1 MAYKVQKVSP
11 SALAATE
18 MCPRFRPDGK
28 ENDAAVDGTLMHEF
42 AEQLVQ
48 VPRDQWYGWIATRD
62 ASPDMKGM
70 LEEIAETLLTIVT
83 EDMPVFTD
91 YRMRLRAGKPRKTPL
106 KPGLYPECEVE
117 RGGGRHGY
125 IDLMIVT
132 PEGLVYICDYKS
144 SRVSHDFSLQIAAYA
159 CEVNRLC
166 PAHENFICQII
177 APRLKEED
185 QQQLTI
191 VGPTDISKWNERIA
205 HIEEVADRSANDD
218 SIVGVPCEACQYCR
232 WNALNRCKYQAAAT
246 QAVAEVVD
254 EDQVLVSAKTG
265 KTTIV
270 QALANLVGPNG
281 PYAGEVVTSQT
292 FLNPPTPSQRG
303 LRRAC
308 LKFLETFIEAAK
320 EDDRTWAG
328 QFPPEQQA
336 TLVPGFSI
344 ATVKGRSTVDTSRT
358 ADIRE
363 AVMSRFHMNIEEV
376 FEVSSVDTKMLA
388 EKLVVDGWTKKKA
401 DEEIKKCLEPFMNV
415 GAPSVRWT
423 QKAVVKPKA
432 VLDAEF

>member
-18 MCPRFRPDGK
+18 HCPRFRPDGK
-28 ENDAAVDGTLMHEF
+28 ENEAAIDGTLMHEF
-42 AEQLVQ
+42 AEQMVDQ
-48 VPRDQWYGWIATRD
+48 PMDQWESWIATRD

-70 LEEIAETLLTIVT
+70 LEEIASSLRTLIT
-83 EDMPVFTD
+83 EPLPVVHD
-91 YRMRLRAGKPRKTPL
+91 YRLRMRAGKPRKSPL
-106 KPGLYPECEVE
+106 KPGLYPECELE

-125 IDLMIVT
+125 IDLLVVT
-132 PEGLVYICDYKS
+132 PEGVCFVVDYKS
-144 SRVSHDFSLQIAAYA
+144 NRQEKDFSLQLAAYA
-159 CEVNRLC
+159 CDVNRLC
-166 PAHENFICQII
+166 PAHTAFVCQII
-177 APRLKEED
+177 APRLED
-185 QQQLTI
+185 DAQLRLELG
-191 VGPTDISKWNERIA
+191 VDELAKWNERIA
-205 HIEEVADRSANDD
+205 RIEEVADQSANDP
-218 SIVGVPCEACQYCR
+218 SIPGHPCDACQYCH
-232 WNALNRCKYQAAAT
+232 WQGKCQYQANAAL
-246 QAVAEVVD
+246 AVSETMN
-254 EDQVLVSAKTG
+254 EDQVTVSAKTA
-265 KTTIV
+265 KTTVV
-270 QALANLVGPNG
+270 QALASLVGPGG
-281 PYAGEVVTSQT
+281 PYEGEVVSSQT
-292 FLNPPTPSQRG
+292 FTNPATPAQRG

-308 LKFLETFIEAAK
+308 MKFLEVFIDAAK

-344 ATVKGRSTVDTSRT
+344 STVKGLSTVDTSRT

-423 QKAVVKPKA
+423 QKPPKPKTIES
-432 VLDAEF
+432 EF

>member
-18 MCPRFRPDGK
+18 HCPRFRPDGK
-28 ENDAAVDGTLMHEF
+28 ENEAAIDGMLMHEF
-42 AEQLVQ
+42 AEQMVDQ
-48 VPRDQWYGWIATRD
+48 PMDQWESWIATRD

-70 LEEIAETLLTIVT
+70 LEEIASSLRTLIT
-83 EDMPVFTD
+83 EPLPVVHD
-91 YRMRLRAGKPRKTPL
+91 YRLRMRAGKPRKSPL
-106 KPGLYPECEVE
+106 KPGLYPECELE

-125 IDLMIVT
+125 IDLLVVT
-132 PEGLVYICDYKS
+132 PEGVCFVVDYKS
-144 SRVSHDFSLQIAAYA
+144 NRQEKDFSLQLAAYA
-159 CEVNRLC
+159 CDVNRLC
-166 PAHENFICQII
+166 PAHTAFVCQII
-177 APRLKEED
+177 APRLED
-185 QQQLTI
+185 DAQLRLELG
-191 VGPTDISKWNERIA
+191 VDELAKWNERIA
-205 HIEEVADRSANDD
+205 RIEEVADQSANDP
-218 SIVGVPCEACQYCR
+218 SIPGHPCDACQYCH
-232 WNALNRCKYQAAAT
+232 WQGKCQYQANAAL
-246 QAVAEVVD
+246 AVSETMN
-254 EDQVLVSAKTG
+254 EDQVTVSARTA
-265 KTTIV
+265 KTTVV
-270 QALANLVGPNG
+270 QALASLVGPGG
-281 PYAGEVVTSQT
+281 PYEGEVVSSQT
-292 FLNPPTPSQRG
+292 FTNPATPAQRG

-308 LKFLETFIEAAK
+308 MKFLEVFIDAAK

-344 ATVKGRSTVDTSRT
+344 STVKGRSTVDTSRT

-423 QKAVVKPKA
+423 QKPPKPKA
-432 VLDAEF
+432 IESEFA

>member
-42 AEQLVQ
+42 AEQMVS
-48 VPRDQWYGWIATRD
+48 VPRDQWDGWIATRE

-70 LEEIAETLLTIVT
+70 LEEIAATLRTIIT
-83 EDMPVFTD
+83 EDMPVFTN

-106 KPGLYPECEVE
+106 KPGLYPECELE
-117 RGGGRHGY
+117 RGSGRHGY
-125 IDLMIVT
+125 IDLLVCT
-132 PEGLVYICDYKS
+132 SEGLVYVLDYKS
-144 SRVSHDFSLQIAAYA
+144 SRIEHDFSLQIAAYA
-159 CEVNRLC
+159 CDVNRLC

-177 APRLKEED
+177 APRLEDDAQQRLEIGPEE
-185 QQQLTI
+185 LKT
-191 VGPTDISKWNERIA
+191 WNERIA

-218 SIVGVPCEACQYCR
+218 SIRGVPCEACQYCR
-232 WNALNRCKYQAAAT
+232 WNAIHQCKYQAAAT
-246 QAVAEVVD
+246 QAVAEVVN
-254 EDQVLVSAKTG
+254 EDQVTVSAKTG

-281 PYAGEVVTSQT
+281 PYAGEVVTAQT
-292 FLNPPTPSQRG
+292 FLNPPTPAQRG

-308 LKFLETFIEAAK
+308 MKFLETFIEAAK

-344 ATVKGRSTVDTSRT
+344 STVKGRSTVDTSRT

-376 FEVSSVDTKMLA
+376 FEVSSVDVKMLA

-423 QKAVVKPKA
+423 QKAVKPKA
-432 VLDAEF
+432 IDGEF

>member
-1 MAYKVQKVSP
+1 MAYRIQKISP

-28 ENDAAVDGTLMHEF
+28 ENEAAVDGTLMHEY
-42 AEQLVQ
+42 AEQMVS
-48 VPRDQWYGWIATRD
+48 VPRSQWDGWIATRE

-70 LEEIAETLLTIVT
+70 LEEIASSLKTILV
-83 EDMPVFTD
+83 EELPVFPNF
-91 YRMRLRAGKPRKTPL
+91 RLRPIRGKPRKSPL
-106 KPGLYPECEVE
+106 KPGLYPECEVD

-125 IDLMIVT
+125 IDLMVVT

-177 APRLKEED
+177 APRLEEED
-185 QQQLTI
+185 QQKLT
-191 VGPTDISKWNERIA
+191 VGPDEIVKWNKRIA
-205 HIEEVADRSANDD
+205 HIEEIADRSANDD

-232 WNALNRCKYQAAAT
+232 WNALNRCKYQSAAV
-246 QAVAEVVD
+246 QAVAEAAN
-254 EDQVLVSAKTG
+254 EDQVTVAPKTG

-270 QALANLVGPNG
+270 QSLANLVGPGG
-281 PYAGEVVTSQT
+281 PYAGETVTSQT
-292 FLNPPTPSQRG
+292 FLNPATPRQRG

-308 LKFLETFIEAAK
+308 MKFLETFIKAAK
-320 EDDRTWAG
+320 EDDATWAA
-328 QFPPEQQA
+328 QFPPERQA

-344 ATVKGRSTVDTSRT
+344 STVKGRSSVDTART

-363 AVMSRFHMNIEEV
+363 AVMARFHMNIEEV
-376 FEVSSVDTKMLA
+376 FEISSVDLNLLA
-388 EKLVVDGWTKKKA
+388 ETLVRDGLSKKKA
-401 DEEIKKCLEPFMNV
+401 DEEIKKCLEPFMV
-415 GAPSVRWT
+415 QGAPSVRWT
-423 QKAVVKPKA
+423 PKLTAVQE
-432 VLDAEF
+432 L

>member
-1 MAYKVQKVSP
+1 MAMKIRRVSP

-18 MCPRFRPDGK
+18 TCPRFRPDGK
-28 ENDAAVDGTLMHEF
+28 ENAAAIDGTMLHEY
-42 AEQLVQ
+42 AEEMVSL
-48 VPRDQWYGWIATRD
+48 PRDQWDGWIATRD

-70 LEEIAETLLTIVT
+70 LEEIAAVYRTIII
-83 EDMPVFTD
+83 EDMEVFKD
-91 YRMRLRAGKPRKTPL
+91 YRLRMRGGKPRKSLL
-106 KPGLYPECEVE
+106 KPGLYPECEVD
-117 RGGGRHGY
+117 RGQGSHGY
-125 IDLMIVT
+125 LDLMVVT
-132 PEGLVYICDYKS
+132 PEGLTYILDIKS
-144 SRVSHDFSLQIAAYA
+144 SRVEHDFSRQLEAYA
-159 CEVNRLC
+159 CDVNRLC
-166 PAHENFICQII
+166 PAHENFVCRII
-177 APRLKEED
+177 APRLDDDAQPEWHWGPEDIARFNKEIEAIEFKAD
-185 QQQLTI
+185 WSSN
-191 VGPTDISKWNERIA
+191 DSSIA
-205 HIEEVADRSANDD
+205 
-218 SIVGVPCEACQYCR
+218 GVPNDACQYCR
-232 WNALNRCKYQAAAT
+232 YNGKCQYQACAT
-246 QAVAEVVD
+246 RAVAEVVN

-281 PYAGEVVTSQT
+281 PYAGETVTAQT

-320 EDDRTWAG
+320 EDDRTWVG
-328 QFPPEQQA
+328 QFPPESQA

-344 ATVKGRSTVDTSRT
+344 STVKGRSTVDTSRT

-423 QKAVVKPKA
+423 QKAVKPKA
-432 VLDAEF
+432 VFDAEIC

>member
-18 MCPRFRPDGK
+18 HCPRFRPDGK
-28 ENDAAVDGTLMHEF
+28 GNEAAIDGTLMHEF
-42 AEQLVQ
+42 AEQMVDQ
-48 VPRDQWYGWIATRD
+48 PMDQWESWIATRD

-70 LEEIAETLLTIVT
+70 LEEIASSLRTLIT
-83 EDMPVFTD
+83 EPLPVVHD
-91 YRMRLRAGKPRKTPL
+91 YRLRMRAGKPRKSPL
-106 KPGLYPECEVE
+106 KPGLYPECELE

-125 IDLMIVT
+125 IDLLVVT
-132 PEGLVYICDYKS
+132 PEGVCFVVDYKS
-144 SRVSHDFSLQIAAYA
+144 NRQEKDFSLQLAAYA
-159 CEVNRLC
+159 CDVNRLC
-166 PAHENFICQII
+166 PAHTAFVCQII
-177 APRLKEED
+177 APRLED
-185 QQQLTI
+185 DAQLRLELG
-191 VGPTDISKWNERIA
+191 VDELAKWNERIA
-205 HIEEVADRSANDD
+205 RIEEVADQSANDP
-218 SIVGVPCEACQYCR
+218 SIPGHPCDACQYCH
-232 WNALNRCKYQAAAT
+232 WQGKCQYQANAAL
-246 QAVAEVVD
+246 AVSETMN
-254 EDQVLVSAKTG
+254 EDQVTVSAKTA
-265 KTTIV
+265 KATVV
-270 QALANLVGPNG
+270 QALASLVGPGG
-281 PYAGEVVTSQT
+281 PYEGEVVSSQT
-292 FLNPPTPSQRG
+292 FTNPATPAQRG

-308 LKFLETFIEAAK
+308 MKFLEVFIDAAK
-320 EDDRTWAG
+320 EDDRTWTG

-344 ATVKGRSTVDTSRT
+344 STVKGRSTVDTSRT

-423 QKAVVKPKA
+423 QKPPKPKA
-432 VLDAEF
+432 IESEFA

>member
-18 MCPRFRPDGK
+18 HCPRFRPDGK
-28 ENDAAVDGTLMHEF
+28 ENEAAIDGTLMHEF
-42 AEQLVQ
+42 AEQMVDQ
-48 VPRDQWYGWIATRD
+48 PMDQWESWIATRD

-70 LEEIAETLLTIVT
+70 LEEIASSLRTLIT
-83 EDMPVFTD
+83 EPLPVVHD
-91 YRMRLRAGKPRKTPL
+91 YRLRMRAGKPRKSPL
-106 KPGLYPECEVE
+106 KPGLYPECELE

-125 IDLMIVT
+125 IDLLVVT
-132 PEGLVYICDYKS
+132 PEGVCFVVDYKS
-144 SRVSHDFSLQIAAYA
+144 NRQEKDFSLQLAAYA
-159 CEVNRLC
+159 CDVNRLC
-166 PAHENFICQII
+166 PAHTAFVCQII
-177 APRLKEED
+177 APRLED
-185 QQQLTI
+185 DAQLRLELG
-191 VGPTDISKWNERIA
+191 VDELAKWNERIA
-205 HIEEVADRSANDD
+205 RIEEVADQSANDP
-218 SIVGVPCEACQYCR
+218 SIPGHPCDACQYCH
-232 WNALNRCKYQAAAT
+232 WQGKCQYQANAAL
-246 QAVAEVVD
+246 AVSETMN
-254 EDQVLVSAKTG
+254 EDQVTVSAKTA
-265 KTTIV
+265 KTTVV
-270 QALANLVGPNG
+270 QALASLVGPGG
-281 PYAGEVVTSQT
+281 PYEGEVVSSQT
-292 FLNPPTPSQRG
+292 FTNPATPAQRG

-308 LKFLETFIEAAK
+308 MKFLEVFIDAAK

-344 ATVKGRSTVDTSRT
+344 STVKGRSTVDTSRT

-423 QKAVVKPKA
+423 QKPPKPKA
-432 VLDAEF
+432 IESEFA

>member
-18 MCPRFRPDGK
+18 ACPRFRPDGK

-48 VPRDQWYGWIATRD
+48 VPRDQWDGWIATRD

-70 LEEIAETLLTIVT
+70 LEEIAATLRTVVT
-83 EDMPVFTD
+83 EDMPVFTE
-91 YRMRLRAGKPRKTPL
+91 YRMKLRAGKPRKAPL
-106 KPGLYPECEVE
+106 KPGIYPECEVE

-125 IDLMIVT
+125 IDLMVVT
-132 PEGLVYICDYKS
+132 PEGLVYIVDYKS
-144 SRVSHDFSLQIAAYA
+144 NRVEKDFSLQLAAYA
-159 CEVNRLC
+159 CDVNRLC
-166 PAHENFICQII
+166 PAHVAFICQII
-177 APRLKEED
+177 APRLDDEAQMRMEIGVDELASWRK
-185 QQQLTI
+185 
-191 VGPTDISKWNERIA
+191 R
-205 HIEEVADRSANDD
+205 IEEIEDIADRSANDD
-218 SIVGVPCEACQYCR
+218 SIAGQPCDACQYCH
-232 WNALNRCKYQAAAT
+232 WNGRCKYQASAT
-246 QAVAEVVD
+246 QAVAEAVN
-254 EDQVLVSAKTG
+254 EDQVLVSEKTG

-270 QALANLVGPNG
+270 QALGNLVGPNG
-281 PYAGEVVTSQT
+281 PYAGEIVTAQT

-308 LKFLETFIEAAK
+308 IKFLETFIEAAK

-344 ATVKGRSTVDTSRT
+344 STVKGRSTVDTSRT

-423 QKAVVKPKA
+423 QKAVKPKA
-432 VLDAEF
+432 VFDAEFC

>member
-1 MAYKVQKVSP
+1 MAYKIQKVSP

-18 MCPRFRPDGK
+18 QCPRFRPDGK
-28 ENDAAVDGTLMHEF
+28 ENDAAVDGTLMHEY
-42 AEQLVQ
+42 AEQMVS
-48 VPRDQWYGWIATRD
+48 VPRSQWDGWIATRE

-70 LEEIAETLLTIVT
+70 LEEIASSLKTILV
-83 EDMPVFTD
+83 EELPVFPNF
-91 YRMRLRAGKPRKTPL
+91 RLRPIRGKPRKSPL
-106 KPGLYPECEVE
+106 KPGLYPECEID

-125 IDLMIVT
+125 IDLMVVT

-177 APRLKEED
+177 APRLEEED
-185 QQQLTI
+185 QQKLTI
-191 VGPTDISKWNERIA
+191 GPAEIVKWNERIA

-232 WNALNRCKYQAAAT
+232 WNALNRCKYQSAAV
-246 QAVAEVVD
+246 QAVAEVAN
-254 EDQVLVSAKTG
+254 EDQVTVTPKTG

-270 QALANLVGPNG
+270 QSLANLVGPGG
-281 PYAGEVVTSQT
+281 PYEGELVTSQT
-292 FLNPPTPSQRG
+292 FLNPATPKQRG

-308 LKFLETFIEAAK
+308 MKFLKTFIEAAK
-320 EDDRTWAG
+320 EDDATWAA
-328 QFPPEQQA
+328 QFPPERQA

-344 ATVKGRSTVDTSRT
+344 STVKGRSFVDTTRT

-363 AVMSRFHMNIEEV
+363 AVMARFHMNIEEV
-376 FEVSSVDTKMLA
+376 FEISSVDLNLLA
-388 EKLVVDGWTKKKA
+388 ETLVRDGLSKKKA
-401 DEEIKKCLEPFMNV
+401 DEEIKKCLEPFMV
-415 GAPSVRWT
+415 QGAPSVRWT
-423 QKAVVKPKA
+423 PKLA
-432 VLDAEF
+432 AAQEL

>member
-48 VPRDQWYGWIATRD
+48 VPRDQWDGWIATRD

-70 LEEIAETLLTIVT
+70 LEEIAATLRTIIT
-83 EDMPVFTD
+83 EDMPVFTN

-106 KPGLYPECEVE
+106 KPGLYPECELE
-117 RGGGRHGY
+117 RGSGRHGY
-125 IDLMIVT
+125 IDLLVCT
-132 PEGLVYICDYKS
+132 SEGLVYVLDYKS
-144 SRVSHDFSLQIAAYA
+144 SRIEHDFSLQIAAYA
-159 CEVNRLC
+159 CDVNRLC

-177 APRLKEED
+177 APRLEDDAQQRLEIGPEE
-185 QQQLTI
+185 LK
-191 VGPTDISKWNERIA
+191 SWNERIA

-218 SIVGVPCEACQYCR
+218 SIRGVPCEACQYCH
-232 WNALNRCKYQAAAT
+232 WCGSCKFQASAT
-246 QAVAEVVD
+246 QAVAEVVN
-254 EDQVLVSAKTG
+254 EDQVTVSAKTG

-281 PYAGEVVTSQT
+281 PYAGEVVTAQT
-292 FLNPPTPSQRG
+292 FLNPPTPAQRG

-308 LKFLETFIEAAK
+308 MKFLETFIESAK

-328 QFPPEQQA
+328 QFPPEHGQGP
-336 TLVPGFSI
+336 LDGGHEPHGRHPRGRHVPLPHEHRGGVRGVF
-344 ATVKGRSTVDTSRT
+344 GRHEDAR
-358 ADIRE
+358 RE
-363 AVMSRFHMNIEEV
+363 AGRRR
-376 FEVSSVDTKMLA
+376 L
-388 EKLVVDGWTKKKA
+388 
-401 DEEIKKCLEPFMNV
+401 DEEEGRRGDQEVPRALHERRR
-415 GAPSVRWT
+415 AER
-423 QKAVVKPKA
+423 A
-432 VLDAEF
+432 LDAEGREAEGHRRGVLTWRSPRSGTATW